1 MLRKTVAALFVT
13 LVAMLGIWVP
23 SVSAAYVSNAK
34 VVIIVGAV
42 HGATASYRDR
52 GDAAYAE
59 AKKYTPNVTKVYSP
73 NATWSKVKAAT
84 TNANIVIYMGHGNGW
99 PSPYTYDPKYTT
111 KDGFGL
117 NATAGNGD
125 YNVKYYGEPYV
136 DDLDLAPNAIV
147 LLHHLCYASGNSE
160 PGKAEPSVS
169 TAKQRATNYAAGFLR
184 SPARAVIADGHMGA
198 AYYLRGLFTTNQSIL
213 SLWRNAPNYNG
224 NEFSFAS
231 TRNSG
236 RTVYMDPD
244 SPTKSFYRS
253 LVLKPTLTTRDV
265 TGVVADTGV
274 DPATFVVPGR
284 ASVREFGAELLA
296 DETGTVAGTLP
307 GGTRLKL
314 VSRPNWVA
322 PDGVGVYEVTGLD
335 DESITGFV
343 RSTQLLPRDSA
354 APVVVSVDAAPTTIS
369 PNGDDSFDTT
379 DLSARFSETVD
390 WTLRVTDGDGTVVRS
405 TSGTGQEPVV
415 TWAGLVDGAAVADGT
430 YTYTFRGQDAWQN
443 APEPVAKS
451 GTVKVDTTPPALSD
465 VAQAADELPWFSPN
479 GDGSRDTF
487 GLKASTNESGKVE
500 VGVRNDGGDLIRTFS
515 ATVSAGA
522 FSIPWDGRDNDGA
535 VVPDGTYD
543 VRLVPVDGVANRGTS
558 ETISVRSIALLG
570 AVKTSRTVFYPQ
582 DRDALGSTSVLS
594 FAINRQATVTWTIR
608 NAAGDVVETRMADEV
623 RDAGTHSFTFNGRTL
638 DGVLLPAGKYTSH
651 VTATD
656 GDFTVSQGVGFE
668 MNAFAITSSTSTPKR
683 GRSIT
688 ITAKPAE
695 ALGGSVTMSIFQPGK
710 SAWTVRMTKL
720 SSGSYR
726 ATVTLKTGGSAGT
739 LKISVQ
745 AKDAKGNLNKTY
757 LKLPLS

>member
-42 HGATASYRDR
+42 HGQTASYRDR

-59 AKKYTPNVTKVYSP
+59 ARKYTPNVTKVYSP

-169 TAKQRATNYAAGFLR
+169 TAKQRATNYAAGFLG

-296 DETGTVAGTLP
+296 DETGTVAGALTA
-307 GGTRLKL
+307 GTRLKL

-390 WTLRVTDGDGTVVRS
+390 WTLRVTAGDGTVVRS
-405 TSGTGQEPVV
+405 ASGTGQEPIV
-415 TWAGLVDGAAVADGT
+415 TWAGLVDGAAVADGS
-430 YTYTFRGQDAWQN
+430 YTYTFRGQDAWKN
-443 APEPVAKS
+443 APEPVARS

-558 ETISVRSIALLG
+558 ETVSVRSIALLG
-570 AVKTSRTVFYPQ
+570 SVKTSRTVFYPQ
-582 DRDALGSTSVLS
+582 DRDALGSTAVLS
-594 FAINRQATVTWTIR
+594 FAIKRQATVTWTIR

-623 RDAGTHSFTFNGRTL
+623 RDAGTHSFTFNGRTQ

-668 MNAFAITSSTSTPKR
+668 MNAFAITSSTSTPRR

-695 ALGGSVTMSIFQPGK
+695 SLGGSVTMSIFQPGK
-710 SAWTVRMTKL
+710 SAWTVKMTKL